1 MYLIWY
7 IFVGLRDRKKV
18 IVSLIIRLLHPSNSK
33 NGLNKE
39 ASYTV
44 KQVVILWPIDWFL
57 LFDIPTTGDAN
68 KMDSFTKF
76 ITRIPSLIFC
86 RYYQVG
92 ELCNKMLSL
101 ILQWNC
107 FRYPFLAVKAIMRE
121 GASIHKKWRDPSL
134 HNCDRIKIPFC

>member
-1 MYLIWY
+1 MT
-7 IFVGLRDRKKV
+7 VQGTDKTE
-18 IVSLIIRLLHPSNSK
+18 VSFIIRLLHHWNSR
-33 NGLNKE
+33 NGLNKIKWGQLY
-39 ASYTV
+39 SQTSGNTLTHWL
-44 KQVVILWPIDWFL
+44 ILI
-57 LFDIPTTGDAN
+57 LFNIPTTGDAN